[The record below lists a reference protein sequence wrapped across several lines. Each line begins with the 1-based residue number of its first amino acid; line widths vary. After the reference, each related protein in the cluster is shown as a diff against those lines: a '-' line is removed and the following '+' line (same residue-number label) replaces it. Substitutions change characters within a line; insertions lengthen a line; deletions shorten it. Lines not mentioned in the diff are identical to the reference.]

1 MNFRTSLILLVLIF
15 SSSSVLAR
23 TDKRA
28 EKNRGSKAER
38 TIAVDA
44 RVTVSACSVSG
55 GITVHGWDRNEVRA
69 RSSEAAEIKFQRK
82 DEGAEASPAKKIELL
97 ILDKEQGPT
106 QPGFC
111 ESSSEIEL
119 DVPRGATVQL
129 RTRDS
134 DISVF
139 EVATVYVNTQN
150 GDVTIERASGTV
162 EAGSIGGG
170 ISLKDSSGRINL
182 HSAGGSI
189 EASDVRPADAGDT
202 FEAHSLSGEITL
214 DHVTHAQLSAH
225 TLNGSLRL
233 TGPLAHSGRY
243 NFRTMSG
250 DMTLTLPED
259 SSFQL
264 SARYSQKAE
273 IITDF
278 PITLITQS
286 PAQPSPASAP
296 NPVAPVSP
304 AASAAPHPDPA
315 PQKDSPEV
323 VTKIKTKTRTVI
335 VDVSSLAMRRLE
347 GIHGSGDAKLELASF
362 SGTIHLQ
369 KQ

>member
-1 MNFRTSLILLVLIF
+1 MIRIPLIFLVLMC
-15 SSSSVLAR
+15 STSVVLTR
-23 TDKRA
+23 TVRRDV
-28 EKNRGSKAER
+28 NSRGSKAER
-38 TIAVDA
+38 TIAADA
-44 RVTVSACSVSG
+44 HVTVSACSVSG

-82 DEGAEASPAKKIELL
+82 DAGPEASPVKKIELL
-97 ILDKEQGPT
+97 VLDKEQGPT

-189 EASDVRPADAGDT
+189 EASDVRPAEAGDT
-202 FEAHSLSGEITL
+202 FEAHSLGGEITL
-214 DHVTHAQLSAH
+214 DHVTHAQQNAH
-225 TLNGSLRL
+225 TLNGSLSV
-233 TGPLAHSGRY
+233 TGPLAHRGRY

-250 DMTLTLPED
+250 DLTLTLPED

-278 PITLITQS
+278 PITLMTQS
-286 PAQPSPASAP
+286 HVQPSPLPAGVAVA
-296 NPVAPVSP
+296 PVAP
-304 AASAAPHPDPA
+304 ASAAPAPDPA
-315 PQKDSPEV
+315 PQRDPPEV
-323 VTKIKTKTRTVI
+323 VRVKTKTRTIV
-335 VDVSSLAMRRLE
+335 VDVSSLALRRLE
-347 GIHGSGDAKLELASF
+347 GIHGTGDAKLELASF

>member
-1 MNFRTSLILLVLIF
+1 MNFRTSLIILVLIC
-15 SSSSVLAR
+15 SSSVAPAR
-23 TDKRA
+23 SDKRD
-28 EKNRGSKAER
+28 EKKPGSRAER
-38 TIAVDA
+38 TIGVDA
-44 RVTVSACSVSG
+44 HVTVSACSVSG
-55 GITVHGWDRNEVRA
+55 GINVHGWDRNEVRA

-82 DEGAEASPAKKIELL
+82 DEGAESSPAKKIELL
-97 ILDKEQGPT
+97 VLDKEPGPI

-139 EVATVYVNTQN
+139 EVATVYVNTQG
-150 GDVTIERASGTV
+150 GDVSIERATRTV
-162 EAGSIGGG
+162 EAGSIGGDV
-170 ISLKDSSGRINL
+170 SLKDSSGRINL

-189 EASDVRPADAGDT
+189 EANDVRPAESGDS
-202 FEAHSLSGEITL
+202 FEAHTLSGEITL
-214 DHVTHAQLSAH
+214 DHVTHAQLTAH
-225 TLNGSLRL
+225 TLNGSLCV

-264 SARYSQKAE
+264 SARFSQKAE

-278 PITLITQS
+278 PLTLITQS
-286 PAQPSPASAP
+286 NAHPSPAP
-296 NPVAPVSP
+296 NPGAIAPPAPRVAPQAEP
-304 AASAAPHPDPA
+304 AD
-315 PQKDSPEV
+315 DPEV
-323 VTKIKTKTRTVI
+323 VAKVKSKNRTIV
-335 VDVSSLAMRRLE
+335 VDVSNLSLRRIE

>member
-1 MNFRTSLILLVLIF
+1 MNFRISLILLGLICF
-15 SSSSVLAR
+15 SSVALV
-23 TDKRA
+23 RA
-28 EKNRGSKAER
+28 DRRDVKTRSSKAER
-38 TIAVDA
+38 TIVADA
-44 RVTVSACSVSG
+44 HVTVSACSVSG
-55 GITVHGWDRNEVRA
+55 GITVHGWDRNDVRA

-82 DEGAEASPAKKIELL
+82 DTGPEASPAKKIELL
-97 ILDKEQGPT
+97 VLDKEQRPT

-150 GDVTIERASGTV
+150 GDVTIERANGTV

-189 EASDVRPADAGDT
+189 EASDVRPAEAGDP
-202 FEAHSLSGEITL
+202 FEAHSLGGEITL
-214 DHVTHAQLSAH
+214 NHVTHAQQNAH
-225 TLNGSLRL
+225 TLNGSLSV
-233 TGPLAHSGRY
+233 TGALAPGARY

-250 DMTLTLPED
+250 DLTLTLPED

-264 SARYSQKAE
+264 NARYSQKAE

-286 PAQPSPASAP
+286 KVSPAPAAVA
-296 NPVAPVSP
+296 VAPVSP
-304 AASAAPHPDPA
+304 AAVAAPRPDPA
-315 PQKDSPEV
+315 PQSDSPEV
-323 VTKIKTKTRTVI
+323 VAKVKTKTRTI
-335 VDVSSLAMRRLE
+335 VVDFSGLAMRRLE
-347 GIHGSGDAKLELASF
+347 GIHGTGDAKLELASF

>member
-1 MNFRTSLILLVLIF
+1 MNFRTSLILLLLIF
-15 SSSSVLAR
+15 SSSLALAH
-23 TDKRA
+23 TDKRS
-28 EKNRGSKAER
+28 EKGRGSKVER
-38 TIAVDA
+38 TIAADPH
-44 RVTVSACSVSG
+44 VTVSACSVSG
-55 GITVHGWDRNEVRA
+55 SITVHGWDRNEVRV

-82 DEGAEASPAKKIELL
+82 DEGAAAGPVRKIELL

-119 DVPRGATVQL
+119 DVPRSATVQL

-139 EVATVYVNTQN
+139 EVATAYVNTQN
-150 GDVTIERASGTV
+150 GDVKIEHATAVV
-162 EAGSIGGG
+162 EAGSIGGS

-189 EASDVRPADAGDT
+189 AATDVRPAETGDT
-202 FEAHSLSGEITL
+202 FEARSLGGEITL
-214 DHVTHAQLSAH
+214 DHVSHAQLSAH
-225 TLNGSLRL
+225 TLNGSLSVA
-233 TGPLAHSGRY
+233 GPLAHGGRY

-264 SARYSQKAE
+264 TARYSQKAE

-278 PITLITQS
+278 PLTLITQS
-286 PAQPSPASAP
+286 SLQPTPPAAPHSPSTL
-296 NPVAPVSP
+296 APV
-304 AASAAPHPDPA
+304 ASAAPVAAPA
-315 PQKDSPEV
+315 PPDDPEV
-323 VTKIKTKTRTVI
+323 VTKIKIKTHTVI
-335 VDVSSLAMRRLE
+335 VDVSSVTLRRLE

>member
-1 MNFRTSLILLVLIF
+1 MNFRTFLVLLLLIF
-15 SSSSVLAR
+15 SSSSVLAH
-23 TDKRA
+23 TDKRD
-28 EKNRGSKAER
+28 EKGRGSKVER
-38 TIAVDA
+38 TIAVDQH
-44 RVTVSACSVSG
+44 VTVSACSVSG
-55 GITVHGWDRNEVRA
+55 GITVHGWDRNEVRV

-82 DEGAEASPAKKIELL
+82 DEGAAASPARKIELL
-97 ILDKEQGPT
+97 ILDKEPGPI

-139 EVATVYVNTQN
+139 DVATAYVNTQN
-150 GDVTIERASGTV
+150 GDVTIEHATTLV

-189 EASDVRPADAGDT
+189 EASDVRPAEAGDT
-202 FEAHSLSGEITL
+202 FEARSLGGEITL
-214 DHVTHAQLSAH
+214 NRVTHAQLSAH
-225 TLNGSLRL
+225 TLNGSLSV

-264 SARYSQKAE
+264 SARFSQKAE

-278 PITLITQS
+278 PLTLIPQS
-286 PAQPSPASAP
+286 SAQPGPAPAAIV
-296 NPVAPVSP
+296 VAPVAP
-304 AASAAPHPDPA
+304 AASAASPLDPT
-315 PQKDSPEV
+315 PPNDPPEV
-323 VTKIKTKTRTVI
+323 VVRIKTKTRTVI
-335 VDVSSLAMRRLE
+335 VDVSSVTLRRLE